1 MIDVGKLIQQQ
12 IEKMMMLEKILWEM
26 IEWKTH
32 SRLKDFVI
40 FELDTR
46 QIWFHHCSCQCN
58 NN

>member
-32 SRLKDFVI
+32 SCLKDFVI
-40 FELDTR
+40 VELDTR
-46 QIWFHHCSCQCN
+46 
-58 NN
+58 

>member
-12 IEKMMMLEKILWEM
+12 IEKMMLEKILWET

-32 SRLKDFVI
+32 SCLKDFVI

-46 QIWFHHCSCQCN
+46 
-58 NN
+58 